1 MKSMQPLP
9 RIVVRALALAALV
22 SGLTAVT
29 HAQVGGSGWS
39 SYSPTKKQDVR
50 GSRATYSNSSGIET
64 FTIYPGDERSE
75 TRVNN
80 NYTSGWNQFEGQ
92 VKVTSGTTG
101 TCVHQ
106 VFGGQTNATALMIV
120 AHSTSGGDLRRYD
133 SQTLATGVYGVW
145 LRINTVHDA
154 NGNKVSAYINGSNKG
169 TWDDRGNATHYNK
182 YGVYNIS
189 GSKSQTQWKSVKF
202 WRK

>member
-1 MKSMQPLP
+1 MHNLP
-9 RIVVRALALAALV
+9 RLVRRALAMLALAGLAA
-22 SGLTAVT
+22 TA

-50 GSRATYSNSSGIET
+50 GSTATYSNSGGVET

-106 VFGGQTNATALMIV
+106 VFGGVTNATALMIV
-120 AHSTSGGDLRRYD
+120 AHNVSGGDLRRYD
-133 SQTLATGVYGVW
+133 SQTLATGIYGVFV
-145 LRINTVHDA
+145 RVNTVHDA

-182 YGVYNIS
+182 YGVYNIG
-189 GSKSQTQWKSVKF
+189 GSKSQSQWKSTKY